1 MADFGVTPQGFILK
15 RFEQLLVEKRLKA
28 IQLFQDMVSPGDVV
42 DTSDSSLL
50 GRLINLDVDGD
61 AALWELAQ
69 QVYSA
74 FDPNSAT
81 GIALDNLVQYG
92 GISRFGASPSTAQAL
107 FVGDVNTL
115 IPTGSAV
122 TASDSNAQFTVIS
135 PVALSPS
142 VASGVVVS
150 VNSVLS
156 NTNYSI
162 TYTTGLTSSNTVTF
176 NSGATPTTQSI
187 LAGLAGLITLNHPLL
202 TAMVVGNTLVVD
214 KEDIFQTS
222 TFSVSAYLT
231 ISKAKKLGELVA
243 VVNGPQEQ
251 ETATI
256 NTITTPVLGWDS
268 VYNVLPTSLGRFVE
282 TDEELRIRFRNTKL
296 QRSSNILDS
305 LYSALNNLNGVEEVA
320 VYENDTDV
328 VDENGIPAHSFMPVV
343 LGGSSQLIA
352 EAIWENKPMGISSE
366 GNTSVVIID
375 SQGFPHTVSFERPNP
390 TPIYIDIE
398 LSLNPE
404 DDNVFPGDGPDLI
417 RLAIIDYADRQFGV
431 GDDVIFS
438 RLYTPINSIP
448 GHQVDSLFIGTS
460 PNPASTSNI
469 VIPFNG
475 IASFQSVNINITVNS

>member
-28 IQLFQDMVSPGDVV
+28 VQLFQDLVSVGDVV
-42 DTSDSSLL
+42 DTSDSSLI

-115 IPTGSAV
+115 IPAGSTV
-122 TASDSNAQFTVIS
+122 TASDSNTQFTVIS
-135 PVALSPS
+135 PIALSPS

-156 NTNYSI
+156 DTNYSI

-222 TFSVSAYLT
+222 TFSVNTYLT

-268 VYNVLPTSLGRFVE
+268 VSNVLPASPGRFLE

-305 LYSALNNLNGVEEVA
+305 LYSALNNVDGVEEVA
-320 VYENDTDV
+320 VYENDTNLT
-328 VDENGIPAHSFMPVV
+328 DENGIPAHSFMPVV
-343 LGGSSQLIA
+343 LGGSSQIIA
-352 EAIWENKPMGISSE
+352 ETIWQNKPMGISSV
-366 GNTSVVIID
+366 GNTSVTITD
-375 SQGFPHTVSFERPNP
+375 SQGFPHTISFERPNP
-390 TPIYIDIE
+390 VTIYIDIE

-404 DDNVFPGDGPDLI
+404 DDNVFPGDGADLI

-460 PNPASTSNI
+460 PNPTSTNNI
-469 VIPFNG
+469 VVDFNE
-475 IASFQSVNINITVNS
+475 IASFQSQNIVITVNT